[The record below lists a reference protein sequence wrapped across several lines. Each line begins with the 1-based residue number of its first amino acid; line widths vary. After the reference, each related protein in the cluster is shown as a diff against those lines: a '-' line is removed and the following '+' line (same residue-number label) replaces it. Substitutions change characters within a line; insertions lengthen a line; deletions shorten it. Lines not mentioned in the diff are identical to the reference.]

1 MACNGIR
8 LTTQIPHFG
17 SASCS
22 SSFLSLRSSAVDP
35 VVNLDVVKPHALHQ
49 LHLGAFRAD
58 DVVAVGDETTSDQ
71 RSFAAR
77 ADEAIIMPVP
87 VLE

>member
-1 MACNGIR
+1 
-8 LTTQIPHFG
+8 
-17 SASCS
+17 
-22 SSFLSLRSSAVDP
+22 
-35 VVNLDVVKPHALHQ
+35 VKSHALHQ